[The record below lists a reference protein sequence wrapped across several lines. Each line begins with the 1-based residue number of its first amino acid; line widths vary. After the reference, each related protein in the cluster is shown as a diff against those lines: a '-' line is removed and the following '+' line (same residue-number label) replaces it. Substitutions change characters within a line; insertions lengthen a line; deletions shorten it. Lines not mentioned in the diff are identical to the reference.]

1 MKAEERVLFKL
12 LLKGRVQPYFSSSLL
27 DIRESKCDVPYCRK
41 PIFIGSPALAFCF
54 LPESFGSRASR
65 ISAFIKT
72 QALTLK
78 VTERS
83 MKMRLSED
91 LKLAKLSNA
100 CRKFG
105 SNLVSGSQAR

>member
-1 MKAEERVLFKL
+1 M
-12 LLKGRVQPYFSSSLL
+12 
-27 DIRESKCDVPYCRK
+27 
-41 PIFIGSPALAFCF
+41 GSPALAFCF
-54 LPESFGSRASR
+54 LAESFGSRASR

-72 QALTLK
+72 QALALK

-91 LKLAKLSNA
+91 SKLAKLSNA

-105 SNLVSGSQAR
+105 SNLVSGSQGEIDVVVEFVRKFALECCADG